1 MCIENIEERQFYEIE
16 AVKNNWSLRE
26 LNRQFDSALYERLAL
41 STDKE
46 KISQLSK
53 EGQDQNEKRIDSGR
67 RSYARH
73 VYCGCDGRTDG
84 ASD

>member
-1 MCIENIEERQFYEIE
+1 MCIENIEERHFYEIE

-53 EGQDQNEKRIDSGR
+53 EGQD
-67 RSYARH
+67 
-73 VYCGCDGRTDG
+73 
-84 ASD
+84 